1 MIACDILIACCAL
14 KQRWGILD
22 NETYTKCF
30 VTPKAERSAR
40 NGHPWVF
47 ADEVVKIEGKYE
59 NGDLVD
65 VLNGKGKTSRPVH

>member
-1 MIACDILIACCAL
+1 M
-14 KQRWGILD
+14 R
-22 NETYTKCF
+22 TYTKIF

-47 ADEVVKIEGKYE
+47 ADEVLKIDGKYA

-65 VLNGKGKTSRPVH
+65 VLNGKG